1 MNIEKLTSKSQ
12 EVLQKAQVIAEGNGQ
27 QAIETGHL
35 LKGILEVDNN
45 VLPFLFRELNI
56 NDKVVSKTIDSIV
69 ASYPKVS
76 GGQLHLSSNANKAI
90 GDAFK
95 LMEGFKDE
103 YLSIEILFLAMVDIN
118 DSVGKFLKDSGITK
132 DKLKAAI
139 MTLRNGNSVD
149 SKSSEDTYQ
158 ALGKYAKDLNSLA
171 KEGKLDPVIG
181 RDEEIRR
188 VLQILTR
195 RTKNNPILIGEPGVG
210 KTAIAEGIA
219 HRIVNGD
226 VPENLKNRKVFSL
239 DMGALVAGAKY
250 KGEFEERLKSV
261 VKEVIASDGEIILF
275 IDEIHTLIGAGGGE
289 GAMDAANILKPAL
302 GAR

>member
-12 EVLQKAQVIAEGNGQ
+12 EVLQKAQVIAEANGQ

-76 GGQLHLSSNANKAI
+76 GGQLHLSANAIKAI

-226 VPENLKNRKVFSL
+226 VPENLKNRKVFSKPSRKPMVQPHAPL
-239 DMGALVAGAKY
+239 
-250 KGEFEERLKSV
+250 
-261 VKEVIASDGEIILF
+261 
-275 IDEIHTLIGAGGGE
+275 
-289 GAMDAANILKPAL
+289 AAR
-302 GAR
+302 GWG